1 VYRECVVSQTNVS
14 WLFPAHNHQNHKT
27 LQTNATVMTVG
38 ALLHVLAQTSRPSQ
52 LLLIAG
58 VYSLGVTVAAANG
71 AAVDRA
77 TVAAGA
83 VPLLC
88 LSASVHYANEYADYE
103 TDALTNRTPF
113 SGGSG
118 ALQETGL
125 SRAIPLYAGVTAGA
139 VGGALTGVLWAQ
151 GWLSPAAVGLLAV
164 STVVG
169 WQYSV
174 GPLRLAWRGWGE
186 VTNAAL
192 GGLLL
197 PVYGAA
203 VVDGALVT
211 VGLAS
216 VPFFLLVWL
225 NLFATQWPDR
235 EADAA
240 VGKRTLAV
248 RWQPRTLRI
257 SYVGIS
263 VLAGL
268 SLVALHTIPSPAVLP
283 RPVVLASL
291 PAVPLVVLGGW
302 GYTRRHVP
310 LPTVAAMVSL
320 AALQL
325 LGWLWTLRS

>member
-1 VYRECVVSQTNVS
+1 MR
-14 WLFPAHNHQNHKT
+14 
-27 LQTNATVMTVG
+27 
-38 ALLHVLAQTSRPSQ
+38 ALLYVLFQTSRPSQ

-58 VYSLGVTVAAANG
+58 VYLLGAVIATANG
-71 AAVDRA
+71 AAFAEVTIA
-77 TVAAGA
+77 VGV

-118 ALQETGL
+118 ALHETGMP
-125 SRAIPLYAGVTAGA
+125 RTVPLYAGTTAA
-139 VGGALTGVLWAQ
+139 VIGTILTVGLWVG
-151 GWLSPAAVGLLAV
+151 GWLSLLGVGLLAV
-164 STVVG
+164 ISVAG

-174 GPLRLAWRGWGE
+174 RPLKLAWRGWGE

-197 PVYGAA
+197 PMYGAA
-203 VVDGALVT
+203 VTDGPLVR

-248 RWQPRTLRI
+248 QWPPRRLRRAYTTLA
-257 SYVGIS
+257 GA
-263 VLAGL
+263 AGL
-268 SLVALHTIPSPAVLP
+268 SLFVLHPVGSGMDVLP
-283 RPVVLASL
+283 TAVVLASL
-291 PAVPLVVLGGW
+291 AVTPLVLW
-302 GYTRRHVP
+302 GALTYTRREVP
-310 LPTVAAMVSL
+310 FPTVSAMVGL
-320 AALQL
+320 AVCQL
-325 LGWLWTLRS
+325 VAWLWVA